1 MKELQSKIENQSY
14 QKTQKNN
21 NCSESLLKTT
31 TAYSRCGRH
40 ETPWQV
46 ASVETPIAKSRH
58 SKFKSKDTL
67 QSSEKS
73 I

>member
-1 MKELQSKIENQSY
+1 MVLGVEG
-14 QKTQKNN
+14 TFWP
-21 NCSESLLKTT
+21 
-31 TAYSRCGRH
+31 AYTRCGRH

-46 ASVETPIAKSRH
+46 ASVEPPVAKSRH
-58 SKFKSKDTL
+58 SKFKSKGTL